1 MSKIWYKL
9 PAIIYTIFIFILSS
23 FPLDSI
29 PKVDI
34 LNFDKFVHFIEYAVY
49 GILLIIAFMNTAS
62 YKIAKNAVVISLLV
76 GIAYGGSDEIHQ
88 LFVVGRSTSIFDF
101 TADAFGVCAGVIIF
115 TKFKYYKVK
124 SALRDIHSEK

>member
-1 MSKIWYKL
+1 VSRIWYKL
-9 PAIIYTIFIFILSS
+9 PAIIYTILIFILSS
-23 FPLDSI
+23 FPLDTI

-62 YKIAKNAVVISLLV
+62 SKIAKNAVVISLLV
-76 GIAYGGSDEIHQ
+76 GIAYGGLDEIHQ
-88 LFVVGRSTSIFDF
+88 LFVAGRSTSIFDF
-101 TADAFGVCAGVIIF
+101 IADSFGVCAGVIIF

-124 SALRDIHSEK
+124 SALRDINSEK